1 MMTGSSIAITDRIK
15 TPKPGKALI
24 GMLIPLIFLSLSP
37 IPGPDRHFYL
47 YYFRLVWIGV
57 SIAACLLILVNALRK
72 ENQLQWGT
80 DSLIIRK
87 NRISASEIKAIC
99 IDGPLVGI
107 LPAGKRI
114 VPVPLSFRFTEDPAA
129 AMKRLIIWAEE
140 NGITLKYKKFVRW
153 L

>member
-1 MMTGSSIAITDRIK
+1 MMTGNSTANTGRIK

-37 IPGPDRHFYL
+37 SPDPDRHIYL

-57 SIAACLLILVNALRK
+57 CITFCLCILINALRK

-87 NRISASEIKAIC
+87 NRISAPKIKLIC
-99 IDGPLVGI
+99 IDGSIVGI

-114 VPVPLSFRFTEDPAA
+114 VPVHLCFRFTEDPAA
-129 AMKRLIIWAEE
+129 AKKRLIIWAEE
-140 NGITLKYKKFVRW
+140 NGIRLKTKKFVRW

>member
-1 MMTGSSIAITDRIK
+1 MTGNSITVTDRIK
-15 TPKPGKALI
+15 APKPGKALI
-24 GMLIPLIFLSLSP
+24 GMLIPIIFLSLAPSP
-37 IPGPDRHFYL
+37 DPDRHIYL
-47 YYFRLVWIGV
+47 YYCRLVWIGV
-57 SIAACLLILVNALRK
+57 SIAACLFILINALRK
-72 ENQLQWGT
+72 EDQLQWGT

-87 NRISASEIKAIC
+87 NRISASGIKAIC

-114 VPVPLSFRFTEDPAA
+114 VPVHLCFRFTEDPATA
-129 AMKRLIIWAEE
+129 KKRLIIWTEE